1 MDELDLIATD
11 PLESPAPTEAEIA
24 TALGF
29 IADLLALTPTTT
41 RAWEQRDHGN
51 GLTYRLWDA
60 LALVHGT
67 AAAHEIDEQDAL
79 HAVQAAVR
87 RIKTDEEIIDVL
99 VEHLPEIG
107 VGDLRELRGR
117 SIEIETHHP
126 LNLGAYALS
135 VVDSDAMQEAYA
147 RMAATLQE
155 RSLGAPPAPA
165 AA

>member
-29 IADLLALTPTTT
+29 IADLLALTPTAMRT
-41 RAWEQRDHGN
+41 WEQRDHGN

-60 LALVHGT
+60 LAVVHGT
-67 AAAHEIDEQDAL
+67 AAAHDIDEPEAL

-99 VEHLPEIG
+99 VEHLPELG
-107 VGDLRELRGR
+107 VDRWPAGLRSRRLGPVPGDQAPVPAQHRGGLHDEEHLGQSGTVAR
-117 SIEIETHHP
+117 S
-126 LNLGAYALS
+126 
-135 VVDSDAMQEAYA
+135 
-147 RMAATLQE
+147 
-155 RSLGAPPAPA
+155 
-165 AA
+165 